1 MATGA
6 EINNTQMKVFK
17 FTSVLLLAASMIVSG
32 CSSMNKTQKGAA
44 IGTAAGGA
52 TGAVVG
58 RVAGNTALGAVI
70 GAAVGGVTG
79 AIIGRKMD
87 KQAEEIKNKLPDVNV
102 TRVGEA
108 IVIEFANDVLFGF
121 DSYTISAQADE
132 NLVKLVEVLK
142 TYPDTDI
149 TIAGHTDSKGSASY
163 NQALSLRR
171 SDAVA
176 ASLINKKIEATRI
189 SSLGYGEQNAKYSNT
204 TADGQALNRRVE
216 FLITAN
222 AKMIEDAKKETGK

>member
-1 MATGA
+1 
-6 EINNTQMKVFK
+6 MKRLKYV
-17 FTSVLLLAASMIVSG
+17 SIAVLVAALAFPG
-32 CSSMNKTQKGAA
+32 CSSMNKTQKGAV

-79 AIIGRKMD
+79 ALIGKKMD
-87 KQAEEIKNKLPDVNV
+87 KQAEEIAKEIPGVVV

-108 IVIEFANDVLFGF
+108 IVVEFANDILFGF
-121 DSYTISAQADE
+121 DSYSISQAAGE
-132 NLVKLVEVLK
+132 NLTKLVKILG

-149 TIAGHTDSKGSASY
+149 SIVGHTDNTGSATY
-163 NQALSLRR
+163 NKTLSLQRA
-171 SDAVA
+171 DAVA
-176 ASLINKKIEATRI
+176 DNLISQKIAPIRI
-189 SSLGYGEQNAKYSNT
+189 TTLGYGEKTAKYTNT
-204 TADGQALNRRVE
+204 TSAGQALNRRVE

-222 AKMIEDAKKETGK
+222 EKMVADAQKEAGN

>member
-1 MATGA
+1 
-6 EINNTQMKVFK
+6 MKSLK
-17 FTSVLLLAASMIVSG
+17 FASIAILAAALALPG
-32 CSSMNKTQKGAA
+32 CSNMTKTQKGAA

-79 AIIGRKMD
+79 ALIGKKMD
-87 KQAEEIKNKLPDVNV
+87 KQAEEIQKEIPGVAV

-108 IVIEFANDVLFGF
+108 IVVEFANDVLFGF
-121 DSYTISAQADE
+121 DSYKISSASAQTLTK
-132 NLVKLVEVLK
+132 LVKILE

-149 TIAGHTDSKGSASY
+149 SIVGHTDNTGAASY
-163 NQALSLRR
+163 NKTLSLRR
-171 SDAVA
+171 ADAVA
-176 ASLINKKIEATRI
+176 DNLIKQNIADTRI
-189 SSLGYGEQNAKYSNT
+189 TTLGYGAKTAKYTNT
-204 TADGQALNRRVE
+204 TSAGQALNRRVE

-222 AKMIEDAKKETGK
+222 EKMVEDAKKEAGN